1 MLRFHSK
8 AGADVLML
16 GAHADLVLRALGR
29 EPAPQG
35 IFLPEQIAA
44 ALHRLDRAE
53 QLPVSLPVPGAEPD
67 EGEANDGLPDP
78 QLRQRAWPL
87 RELLQRAAHKDCPVL
102 WETL

>member
-16 GAHADLVLRALGR
+16 AAHADRVLRALGR

-44 ALHRLDRAE
+44 ALHSLDRAE
-53 QLPVSLPVPGAEPD
+53 QLPVPDAEPD
-67 EGEANDGLPDP
+67 EGEANEGLPDP

-87 RELLQRAAHKDCPVL
+87 RELLQRAANKNFPVL

>member
-16 GAHADLVLRALGR
+16 GAHAEAVLRALGR

-35 IFLPEQIAA
+35 IFLPEQVAA
-44 ALHRLDRAE
+44 ALDSLNRAE
-53 QLPVSLPVPGAEPD
+53 SLAAPGAEPD
-67 EGEANDGLPDP
+67 DSEAAPDP

-87 RELLQRAAHKDCPVL
+87 RELLQRAAGKSCPVL

>member
-16 GAHADLVLRALGR
+16 GAHAEAVLRALGR

-35 IFLPEQIAA
+35 IFLPAQVAA
-44 ALHRLDRAE
+44 ALASLDQAE
-53 QLPVSLPVPGAEPD
+53 QQTTPAAEDAD
-67 EGEANDGLPDP
+67 EDAPPQPPAP

-87 RELLQRAAHKDCPVL
+87 RELLVRAAAEGHPVV
-102 WETL
+102 WESL